1 MKRHIR
7 TALRPEIVRTATR
20 FALIVGPVL
29 VMINHGDVI
38 LAGEMDTVAWLKSML
53 TMIVPYTVST
63 LSSISAYHS
72 CQIDAASA
80 RAEDEEST
88 SRY

>member
-7 TALRPEIVRTATR
+7 TALRPEIIRTATR
-20 FALIVGPVL
+20 FALIVGPIL

-38 LAGEMDTVAWLKSML
+38 LAGQMDMTAWLKSLL

-72 CQIDAASA
+72 CQVVCDG
-80 RAEDEEST
+80 EDQADGAG
-88 SRY
+88 

>member
-38 LAGEMDTVAWLKSML
+38 LAGEMDMTAWLKSLL

-72 CQIDAASA
+72 CQIDGVSA
-80 RAEDEEST
+80 LADDKEIKK
-88 SRY
+88 

>member
-7 TALRPEIVRTATR
+7 TALRPEVIRTAMR
-20 FALIVGPVL
+20 FALIVGPIL

-38 LAGEMDTVAWLKSML
+38 LAGQMDMMAWLKSML

-72 CQIDAASA
+72 CQVVCDG
-80 RAEDEEST
+80 EDQVDGT
-88 SRY
+88 D

>member
-1 MKRHIR
+1 MKRHVR
-7 TALRPEIVRTATR
+7 TALRPEIIRTATR
-20 FALIVGPVL
+20 FALIVGPIL

-38 LAGEMDTVAWLKSML
+38 LAGQMDAAAWLKSML

-72 CQIDAASA
+72 CQLVCDVDGES
-80 RAEDEEST
+80 DEVN
-88 SRY
+88 